1 MMASRM
7 KIGAAWKGETRN
19 GKEYLKIRLDGP
31 LFVPDPDT
39 WEVMAWSSD
48 SDRQGAPDFE
58 LTLQKRQQQQ
68 DREPRGDERQDAPRR
83 SSRSYDDDEG
93 NDPFGR

>member
-1 MMASRM
+1 MASKMR
-7 KIGAAWKGETRN
+7 IGAAWKGETRQ

-31 LFVPDPDT
+31 LFIPDPDD
-39 WEVMAWSSD
+39 WEVMAWQSE

-58 LTLQKRQQQQ
+58 LVLQKRQTQQQ

-83 SSRSYDDDEG
+83 NTRSYDDDEG
-93 NDPFGR
+93 GDPFGR